1 MSTDKKPEKIKV
13 LHYIAGFLY
22 GGIESM
28 FLNWYEHID
37 KNKIEFELLKRTQ
50 EDNTDELKRFQA
62 MGGTVHKLSKLSA
75 GTIFSFRKSVK
86 DFFAAHHDYDI
97 LHVHGSNDPFVF
109 QYAKQYGIKVIIL
122 HSHAALVNKKTGY
135 RHLKDL
141 FDRINKSY
149 VDHYFACSQKAGEYR
164 FGRKDVQNH
173 KVKIINNAIKV
184 SNFVFDQTIR
194 DQYRTQLGIQDKFV
208 VGHVGRM
215 TFQKNFP
222 FLINIFSAVAQK
234 NDNAVL
240 LLVGDGPD
248 YPEIKQQVSE
258 LGLTDKVI
266 FLGIRTDV
274 TNLLMAMDVFL
285 LPSRWEGL
293 PVTVIEAQATGI
305 KCVVADTITE
315 EAAITPNIQFIPLE
329 KGAELWAERIIQHS
343 NGYERKNMAKIIAGA
358 GYDIETQVKEMEKL
372 YQEMIT

>member
-1 MSTDKKPEKIKV
+1 MNPDKKQKKIKV
-13 LHYIAGFLY
+13 LHYIAGFLF

-37 KNKIEFELLKRTQ
+37 KEKIEFELLKRTQ
-50 EDNTDELKRFQA
+50 EDTDELRRFQK
-62 MGGTVHKLSKLSA
+62 MGGVVHTLNKLSA
-75 GTIFSFRKSVK
+75 RRIFDFRSSVK
-86 DFFAAHHDYDI
+86 EFFAKHHDYDI

-109 QYAKQYGIKVIIL
+109 QYAKKYGIKVVIL

-135 RHLKDL
+135 RHLKNL
-141 FDRINKSY
+141 FDLINKSY
-149 VDHYFACSQKAGEYR
+149 VDDYFACSKKAGEYR
-164 FGRKDVQNH
+164 FGIENVQNH

-184 SNFVFDQTIR
+184 KNYVFDQTTR
-194 DQYRTQLGIQDKFV
+194 DEYRTQLKIEDKFV

-215 TFQKNFP
+215 TFQKNYP
-222 FLINIFSAVAQK
+222 FLIDIFYEVWKK
-234 NDNAVL
+234 NNNTVL

-248 YPEIKQQVSE
+248 YPDIKHKVAE
-258 LGLTDKVI
+258 LGLVGNVI

-274 TNLLMAMDVFL
+274 TNLLQAMDVFL

-305 KCVVADTITE
+305 KCVVADTITD
-315 EAAITPNIQFIPLE
+315 EAAITPNIQFLPLD
-329 KGAELWAERIIQHS
+329 KPAALWAERILQYS
-343 NGYERKNMAKIIAGA
+343 NGYERKNMEATITAA

-372 YQEMIT
+372 YREMIT

>member
-1 MSTDKKPEKIKV
+1 MSIERNQRKIKV

-50 EDNTDELKRFQA
+50 DDNTDELRRFQA
-62 MGGTVHKLSKLSA
+62 MGGIVHKLKTLSA
-75 GTIFSFRKSVK
+75 GSIFDFRKSVK
-86 DFFAAHHDYDI
+86 DFFATHHDYDI

-109 QYAKQYGIKVIIL
+109 QYAKKYGIKVVIL

-135 RHLKDL
+135 RHLKTVFDL
-141 FDRINKSY
+141 INRPY
-149 VDHYFACSQKAGEYR
+149 VDHYFACSKKAGEYR
-164 FGRKDVQNH
+164 FGKKDVQNH
-173 KVKIINNAIKV
+173 KVKIINNAIQV
-184 SNFVFDQTIR
+184 SNFIFDQKTR
-194 DQYRTQLGIQDKFV
+194 DEYRAQLKIEGKFV

-222 FLINIFSAVAQK
+222 LLINIFYQVAKK
-234 NDNAVL
+234 NDNAIL

-248 YPEIKQQVSE
+248 YPVIKHQVYE
-258 LGLTDKVI
+258 LGLESKVL

-274 TNLLMAMDVFL
+274 TKLLQAMDVFL

-305 KCVVADTITE
+305 KCVVADTITD
-315 EAAITPNIQFIPLE
+315 EAAITPNIQFIPLNKPE
-329 KGAELWAERIIQHS
+329 EFWADCIIKHS
-343 NGYERKNMAKIIAGA
+343 NGYERKNMAQTIAQA
-358 GYDIETQVKEMEKL
+358 GYDIETQVKELERL
-372 YQEMIT
+372 YREMIT